1 MTQTSMSGTVVV
13 YEIGF
18 FCVLFASVTSGSL
31 VDRGRGLI
39 QNALNMGLRNNNNT
53 GRGDCVYRRD
63 ADDTC
68 PGEDILFHYYT
79 LRNTGGGGRGEGE
92 DGYSKM
98 QKQQIEFTSPAW
110 LHSSGWD
117 RSLHTVLIV
126 HGYGGASQDYLP
138 GAVLRDAYLNNG
150 KYNVFMVDWGKLS
163 AIPCYAASVHN
174 LKPVA
179 RCMAVMLTHLR
190 AAGLDVDQLT
200 CVGHSLGAHLC
211 GIMANYLPF
220 RMHRII
226 GVDPAKPLIRNRASS
241 RLDSGDAD
249 VVQII
254 HATSKYGDLKR
265 MGHVDFCLNG
275 GHVQPFC
282 SNSSDTELCGHT
294 RSVCYLAES
303 LDQEAA
309 RKAVPCTRRCL
320 QGGEGGSSYSVV
332 NSFGQTPYVVLGQ
345 HTPDEVNGVYC
356 VTNSDAPYCSKTSV
370 KGSPYC
376 CPPPSQPNSDS
387 VDQLMRLPEDDDYNS
402 SNVNGNNHNRNH

>member
-1 MTQTSMSGTVVV
+1 MTQTSRSSSVVV

-18 FCVLFASVTSGSL
+18 FCVLFASVTFGSL
-31 VDRGRGLI
+31 VGRGRGLI
-39 QNALNMGLRNNNNT
+39 QNALTMGVRNSNNT
-53 GRGDCVYRRD
+53 GRSDCVYKRD

-79 LRNTGGGGRGEGE
+79 LRNTGAGDGGGRGEGG

-126 HGYGGASQDYLP
+126 HGYGGASLDYLP

-190 AAGLDVDQLT
+190 AAGLDVNQLT

-303 LDQEAA
+303 LDQESA

-376 CPPPSQPNSDS
+376 CPPPSKPNSDS
-387 VDQLMRLPEDDDYNS
+387 VDQSMRLPEDED
-402 SNVNGNNHNRNH
+402 

>member
-1 MTQTSMSGTVVV
+1 MTQTGKSAVV
-13 YEIGF
+13 YKIGF
-18 FCVLFASVTSGSL
+18 FCVLFTSVTSGSL
-31 VDRGRGLI
+31 VGRGRGLI
-39 QNALNMGLRNNNNT
+39 QNALNMGVRNNNNT
-53 GRGDCVYRRD
+53 GRIDCVYKRD

-79 LRNTGGGGRGEGE
+79 LRSTGGGGGEGGE
-92 DGYSKM
+92 HGYSRM

-126 HGYGGASQDYLP
+126 HGYGGAGQDYLP

-254 HATSKYGDLKR
+254 HATSRYGDLKR

-282 SNSSDTELCGHT
+282 ANSSDTELCGHT

-303 LDQEAA
+303 LDPEAA

-332 NSFGQTPYVVLGQ
+332 NSLGQTPYVALGQ
-345 HTPDEVNGVYC
+345 HTPDEVNGVFC

-376 CPPPSQPNSDS
+376 CPPPSANGVS
-387 VDQLMRLPEDDDYNS
+387 VDHLTRLPEDEEYNS
-402 SNVNGNNHNRNH
+402 NNNN

>member
-1 MTQTSMSGTVVV
+1 MIRSSKSGVVAV
-13 YEIGF
+13 YKIGL
-18 FCVLFASVTSGSL
+18 FCVLYASITSGSL
-31 VDRGRGLI
+31 HGRGRGLI
-39 QNALNMGLRNNNNT
+39 QNALNMGVRQNNVT
-53 GRGDCVYRRD
+53 GRDCVYKRD
-63 ADDTC
+63 SDNTC

-79 LRNTGGGGRGEGE
+79 LSNTGGGRG

-126 HGYGGASQDYLP
+126 HGYGGTAQDYLP

-150 KYNVFMVDWGKLS
+150 KYNVFMVDWSKLS
-163 AIPCYAASVHN
+163 MIPCYTAAVHN

-179 RCMAVMLTHLR
+179 KCMAVMLTHLR
-190 AAGLDVDQLT
+190 AAGLDMDQLT

-254 HATSKYGDLKR
+254 HATSRYGDLKR

-282 SNSSDTELCGHT
+282 SNASDTELCGHT

-303 LDQEAA
+303 LDPDAA

-320 QGGEGGSSYSVV
+320 QGGEGSSSFSIV

-370 KGSPYC
+370 RGSPYC
-376 CPPPSQPNSDS
+376 CPPPFPGDQQPNGDN
-387 VDQLMRLPEDDDYNS
+387 VDHTMRLPEDVDYS
-402 SNVNGNNHNRNH
+402 SNNNNN